1 MFRKLLLAIFPLVL
15 VLSGCAPARSP
26 TPAAAPTII
35 PTNDSSISVT
45 DGMGRVLSLPAPAK
59 TVVSLAPANTE
70 ILFAIGAGSQVVGRD
85 SFSDYPDAAK
95 SVQDIGG
102 SMGKYNTEAIVAL
115 HPDLVLAGGIN
126 PPELV
131 ASLEQLGLKV
141 FFLANP
147 DSLEG
152 MYTNLETVARLTG
165 HVAETE
171 TLVNSL
177 KVRVA
182 ALDAKIVPLSSA
194 PTVFYEL
201 DATDSTKPY
210 TAGPGSF
217 VDMLIKRAG
226 GINAGGKLQ
235 GEWAQISLEDLLVV
249 NPAIIIL
256 GDSAFGESPEKVAA
270 RTGWSALAAVKDHQI
285 FPFDDNTVSRPGP
298 RWVDGLEALARILHP
313 GLFK

>member
-1 MFRKLLLAIFPLVL
+1 MFRKLLLALFPVALIL
-15 VLSGCAPARSP
+15 AGCAPALSS
-26 TPAAAPTII
+26 TPAAVPTSMPTI
-35 PTNDSSISVT
+35 DSSISVT
-45 DGMGRVLSLPAPAK
+45 DGLGRLLSLPAPAK

-85 SFSDYPDAAK
+85 SFSDYPEAAK

-152 MYTNLETVARLTG
+152 MYSNLETVARLTG
-165 HVAETE
+165 HVAETD

-201 DATDSTKPY
+201 DATDPTKPY

-226 GINAGGKLQ
+226 GINAGEKLTRRMGADQPGRPAGGK
-235 GEWAQISLEDLLVV
+235 
-249 NPAIIIL
+249 PRYHH
-256 GDSAFGESPEKVAA
+256 FGRFGFWTIARKVAA
-270 RTGWSALAAVKDHQI
+270 AHRLVG
-285 FPFDDNTVSRPGP
+285 PGG
-298 RWVDGLEALARILHP
+298 RERSSDLSVRR
-313 GLFK
+313 

>member
-1 MFRKLLLAIFPLVL
+1 MFRKLLHVLFPVALILA
-15 VLSGCAPARSP
+15 GCAPAPSSI
-26 TPAAAPTII
+26 PAAAPTII
-35 PTNDSSISVT
+35 PTTDSSISVT
-45 DGMGRVLSLPAPAK
+45 DGMGRLLSLLAPAK

-85 SFSDYPDAAK
+85 SFSDYPAAAK

-131 ASLEQLGLKV
+131 ASLEPLGLKV

-152 MYTNLETVARLTG
+152 MFSNLETVARLTG
-165 HVAETE
+165 HVAETD

-182 ALDAKIVPLSSA
+182 ALDAKIVPLNSA

-201 DATDSTKPY
+201 DATDPTKPF

-270 RTGWSALAAVKDHQI
+270 RTGWLALAAVKDHQI

-298 RWVDGLEALARILHP
+298 RWVDGLEALAKLLHP